1 MPATNPVDPQALRN
15 QLALVEVAASKLI
28 ERLSDRAAYA
38 TDEEFNEIRGLI
50 SALRPLSGTAA

>member
-1 MPATNPVDPQALRN
+1 MPPTTPVDPQALRG

-38 TDEEFNEIRGLI
+38 TDEEFAEIRGLI
-50 SALRPLSGTAA
+50 SALRPLSGMAV